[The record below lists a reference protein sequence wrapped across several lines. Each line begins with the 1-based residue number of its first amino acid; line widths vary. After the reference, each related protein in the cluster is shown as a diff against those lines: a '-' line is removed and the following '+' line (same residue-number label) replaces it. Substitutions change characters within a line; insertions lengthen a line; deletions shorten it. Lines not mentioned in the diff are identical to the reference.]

1 MVKVSDVEFSVLLS
15 IYHKENPTFLNQ
27 CFSSIWS
34 EQMLKPT
41 EIVLVKDGELTAELE
56 QVISAW
62 QEKMGS
68 VLNIVALEQN
78 VGLGKALNAGLAQ
91 CRYDWIL
98 RMDTDDIAMPDR
110 FQKQI
115 DFIKGNPD
123 VVLFSSQI
131 LEFNHHISDT
141 SVLKS
146 VPTEYQK
153 IKQFAQKRC
162 PFNHMTVAYK
172 KDVILELG
180 GYQHHLFME
189 DYNLWLR
196 VIGAGYKVAN
206 LPDVLLYAR
215 VGNGMHAR
223 RRGWQYI
230 KSEKQLLD
238 LKLKLKIQPVM
249 PAVILFVLRSFVRL
263 LPAFLLQR
271 VYKLILRK

>member
-1 MVKVSDVEFSVLLS
+1 MMNFSVLMS
-15 IYHKENPTFLNQ
+15 IYHKENPEFLNQ
-27 CFSSIWS
+27 CFSSIWT
-34 EQMLKPT
+34 EQSLKPT
-41 EIVLVKDGELTAELE
+41 EIVLVKDGGLTTELE
-56 QVISAW
+56 QVISTW
-62 QEKMGS
+62 QENLGS
-68 VLNIVALEQN
+68 VLKIVALEQN

-91 CRYDWIL
+91 CNYDWVL
-98 RMDTDDIAMPDR
+98 RMDTDDIATPDR

-115 DFIKGNPD
+115 DFIQKNPD
-123 VVLFSSQI
+123 VVLFSGQV
-131 LEFNHHISDT
+131 LEFNQDISDANI
-141 SVLKS
+141 LKS
-146 VPTEYQK
+146 VPTDYQE

-196 VIGAGYKVAN
+196 VIGAGYQVAN

-238 LKLKLKIQPVM
+238 LKLQLKIQAFV
-249 PAVILFVLRSFVRL
+249 PAVILFLVRSFTRLLPSSLLSVIYDAVLRS
-263 LPAFLLQR
+263 
-271 VYKLILRK
+271 KK